1 MFEFLIDLT
10 SRTEREKKERKT
22 RMVIKKIIEKKVD
35 RRIDG
40 INTDVSV
47 ASDLTKNKRS
57 SFNLRAFNLSKKNN
71 FIFILKQKK
80 RLKLILWGQT
90 SNFSSIHML
99 VPDDWK

>member
-10 SRTEREKKERKT
+10 SRTKREKKERKT

-47 ASDLTKNKRS
+47 VSDLTKNKRS
-57 SFNLRAFNLSKKNN
+57 SFNLRAFNLSKKK
-71 FIFILKQKK
+71 IILF
-80 RLKLILWGQT
+80 L
-90 SNFSSIHML
+90 F
-99 VPDDWK
+99 

>member
-1 MFEFLIDLT
+1 MFEFLIDPT
-10 SRTEREKKERKT
+10 SRTKREKKERKT

-80 RLKLILWGQT
+80 KIEINSMGTNIQFFKHSHARAR
-90 SNFSSIHML
+90 
-99 VPDDWK
+99 